1 MVKEIKRPRK
11 FFSDEEYANRIRE
24 VRNRMSQ
31 KGIDACLIS
40 SPENVYYLTGLDHQG
55 YFAFQLLVVTPEGAP
70 VFISRAMEQATVRD
84 QIPNVRHVGYSDG
97 IAPLPS
103 PEDQE
108 EDLIFATRDEAG
120 NVKGLRPWEMSA
132 GVSVRGPLAEASQ
145 APVVKTLDA
154 LRELGL
160 ENGRI
165 GVEKSSSFLPMQV
178 AEGIVSGLP
187 NASWFNISG
196 LVDDCRMVQSPREL
210 ECTRRAAE
218 VSDAMMLSA
227 IATAG
232 PGVPER
238 DVIAAV
244 YAAMFRRGGTYPGF
258 IPLIRTTRTIEH
270 EHGTWQEGRMR
281 KTDTLFLEMAGCVRR
296 YHAPLG
302 RLVFIGKAPNR
313 ADYMQNVCEEAMFRA
328 AETIRPGITAG
339 EVYRAWQDRV
349 DRAGLKGY
357 RRHHCG
363 YSVGIGFPPSW
374 SGSGTPQGLRNDSVL
389 EIKPGMVFHLMS
401 WLLRTGR
408 GDSFLSDTI
417 VVTDTGCEFLTKVN
431 RGVTIR

>member
-1 MVKEIKRPRK
+1 MVKQSKPSKK
-11 FFSDEEYANRIRE
+11 FFSDAEYANRIRD
-24 VRNRMSQ
+24 VRMRMSE

-55 YFAFQLLVVTPEGAP
+55 YFAFQLLVLSQEDPP

-84 QIPNVRHVGYSDG
+84 QIPNVRHLGYSDG

-103 PEDQE
+103 PKDQE

-160 ENGRI
+160 EKGRI

-178 AEGIVSGLP
+178 AEGIVNGLP
-187 NASWFNISG
+187 EANWINISG

-210 ECTRRAAE
+210 ECTRRAAD

-244 YAAMFRRGGTYPGF
+244 YDAMFRRGGTYPGF
-258 IPLIRTTRTIEH
+258 IPLIRTTRTIDH

-302 RLVFIGKAPNR
+302 RLVFIGKAPAR
-313 ADYMQNVCEEAMFRA
+313 ADYMQNNCLPG
-328 AETIRPGITAG
+328 AEPG
-339 EVYRAWQDRV
+339 R
-349 DRAGLKGY
+349 
-357 RRHHCG
+357 
-363 YSVGIGFPPSW
+363 
-374 SGSGTPQGLRNDSVL
+374 
-389 EIKPGMVFHLMS
+389 
-401 WLLRTGR
+401 
-408 GDSFLSDTI
+408 
-417 VVTDTGCEFLTKVN
+417 
-431 RGVTIR
+431 